1 MLVRGGPNQRLPLDR
16 FIQGQPLEGPKVT
29 RTISCERKFESPKSV
44 IVTTKTWITTQV
56 KMMWYL
62 HSCYKPRRCFS
73 GQTPDS
79 AHTSVDT
86 CHLHC
91 ELLPELQSV
100 DSRVTAAVP
109 TRQHV
114 SANEQHVLDSSSSSS
129 SSRRVNQTRTRL
141 LPTASTSRKTD
152 FHINSL
158 FAAAAYLNHFGFICK
173 PPTPN
178 LRKNFWVGTGGSG
191 GSPRDCL
198 KNGTS
203 ENVFQIMFCVLRS
216 VWKRTWS
223 NH

>member
-1 MLVRGGPNQRLPLDR
+1 M
-16 FIQGQPLEGPKVT
+16 EGPKIT
-29 RTISCERKFESPKSV
+29 RTMSCERKFESPKS
-44 IVTTKTWITTQV
+44 IVTTKTRITTQV

-62 HSCYKPRRCFS
+62 HSCYTPRRCFS

-79 AHTSVDT
+79 AHTSVDTT

-129 SSRRVNQTRTRL
+129 RRVNQARTRL
-141 LPTASTSRKTD
+141 LPYASTSRKTD

-158 FAAAAYLNHFGFICK
+158 FDAAAYLNHFGYGADLFGISPP
-173 PPTPN
+173 PPTHEEF
-178 LRKNFWVGTGGSG
+178 LVGKLGVWRL
-191 GSPRDCL
+191 SPEQFKKWCL
-198 KNGTS
+198 
-203 ENVFQIMFCVLRS
+203 L
-216 VWKRTWS
+216 
-223 NH
+223 